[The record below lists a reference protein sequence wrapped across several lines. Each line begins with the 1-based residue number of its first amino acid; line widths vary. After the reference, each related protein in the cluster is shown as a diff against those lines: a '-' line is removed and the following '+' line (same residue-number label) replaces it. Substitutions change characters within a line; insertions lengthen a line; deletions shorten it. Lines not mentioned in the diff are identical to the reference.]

1 MDRISVSDRLSL
13 RAQIAL
19 ATMILCVLLVAAGSL
34 AAALIGQRKTGELI
48 GRELAELAASMA
60 DRLDRGMFER
70 YREIGII
77 ADLETL
83 QPVWQT
89 EPAVL
94 RRTLEH
100 LQASFPDYAWIGF
113 ADADGTVRAATRGML
128 DGASVAKRP
137 WFASGLA
144 GPFIGDVHEAVLL
157 AGLLGPRTGREPFR
171 FVDVAYPV
179 HGADGAVIGVLGAHL
194 SWDWAEETRRAVLAV
209 NEHFT
214 GAEILVLDS
223 EGRVLLGP
231 NTGARLLD
239 AAQLARVQAQP
250 GGMGL
255 LEGQQAGWLTGYAV
269 AGGYRSYPGL
279 GWIVLARQPAAIAS
293 QPVRDLAQ
301 AILLVGF
308 GLSLLGGLAAWIL
321 AGRLTRPVRQLTAEA
336 ERIGR
341 DDHVH
346 TLPRLGGAREVVLLS
361 RALRS
366 LLRRLGLA
374 EEKLQEAER
383 EIDHQAEETR
393 ELSADLERL
402 RRLAETD
409 PLTGLLNRR
418 AFLDAAARQV
428 AYARRYDRALAVVVA
443 DIDHFKAVNDRHGH
457 AAGDVAI
464 RAVAGRL
471 QQAARDSDLVA
482 RFGGEEFVVLLMESD
497 IAAAVSYAER
507 VRGAI
512 GASPVDLGTDGNG
525 RAAAVTLTVS
535 LGCTVLGQDDRDV
548 QDAIDR
554 ADGALYAAKAAGR
567 NRVRISVAE
576 RNAAE

>member
-1 MDRISVSDRLSL
+1 
-13 RAQIAL
+13 
-19 ATMILCVLLVAAGSL
+19 
-34 AAALIGQRKTGELI
+34 
-48 GRELAELAASMA
+48 
-60 DRLDRGMFER
+60 
-70 YREIGII
+70 
-77 ADLETL
+77 
-83 QPVWQT
+83 
-89 EPAVL
+89 
-94 RRTLEH
+94 
-100 LQASFPDYAWIGF
+100 
-113 ADADGTVRAATRGML
+113 
-128 DGASVAKRP
+128 
-137 WFASGLA
+137 
-144 GPFIGDVHEAVLL
+144 
-157 AGLLGPRTGREPFR
+157 
-171 FVDVAYPV
+171 
-179 HGADGAVIGVLGAHL
+179 
-194 SWDWAEETRRAVLAV
+194 
-209 NEHFT
+209 
-214 GAEILVLDS
+214 
-223 EGRVLLGP
+223 
-231 NTGARLLD
+231 
-239 AAQLARVQAQP
+239 
-250 GGMGL
+250 
-255 LEGQQAGWLTGYAV
+255 
-269 AGGYRSYPGL
+269 
-279 GWIVLARQPAAIAS
+279 
-293 QPVRDLAQ
+293 
-301 AILLVGF
+301 
-308 GLSLLGGLAAWIL
+308 
-321 AGRLTRPVRQLTAEA
+321 
-336 ERIGR
+336 
-341 DDHVH
+341 VH

-366 LLRRLGLA
+366 RLRRLGRA
-374 EEKLQEAER
+374 EENLQEAER

-443 DIDHFKAVNDRHGH
+443 DIDHFKVVNDRHGH

-471 QQAARDSDLVA
+471 QQAVRDSDLVA

-512 GASPVDLGTDGNG
+512 GGSPVDLGTDGNG